1 MLLLFW
7 RIGLTLSLQKPLYK
21 MLNNDVKSEDESCND
36 SLINNS
42 NRQDELELENT
53 VECKI
58 QSENVEDE
66 TLKMDVLSNSTKK
79 LVEEKTIRNEKRIK
93 KNKNIN
99 PRKRIKK
106 VEWDELGEMAG
117 FIDTKKIYIEE
128 LISKKFPEN
137 GAQSKN
143 IGRSVFDPN
152 LKSHHNKH
160 RIIDIDIL
168 DPTEDERMELIDDK
182 YPTTLK
188 RSKKSKS
195 LVIKS
200 ESIMNDTK
208 NSHDF
213 NVTLPSL
220 NVSSLVRPNFSKPK
234 YILPKFDTSSRK

>member
-1 MLLLFW
+1 
-7 RIGLTLSLQKPLYK
+7 

-117 FIDTKKIYIEE
+117 FIDTKSMSCYVKY
-128 LISKKFPEN
+128 LFNLCSK
-137 GAQSKN
+137 
-143 IGRSVFDPN
+143 
-152 LKSHHNKH
+152 L
-160 RIIDIDIL
+160 
-168 DPTEDERMELIDDK
+168 
-182 YPTTLK
+182 
-188 RSKKSKS
+188 
-195 LVIKS
+195 
-200 ESIMNDTK
+200 
-208 NSHDF
+208 
-213 NVTLPSL
+213 
-220 NVSSLVRPNFSKPK
+220 
-234 YILPKFDTSSRK
+234 